1 MSLPAAKDLR
11 ARADRVI
18 ERATLGG
25 TPRSRF
31 LREAQ
36 RRLGARLLP
45 LLAAFALSTGLA
57 ALTDLL
63 RSPPSP
69 AAVTVAQGLTA
80 IALSA
85 IAIAVASAQRRPG
98 GLATLMSLGL
108 GGALTTILGWAFV
121 TAQTGGV
128 HSPYVHSVPI
138 ALATIVLVIPF
149 LPLHLPLLAAF
160 GGVAF
165 YLAAPGAPLPT
176 FALFALLSLGSWAL
190 ARSRRRRGL
199 RAFRRLERLSASVA
213 RIRQVQDQ
221 LVVVEKLE
229 ALRVLVGGMAH
240 ELNNAL
246 AVSIASMEQVARAID
261 PDPESAAKATARAQ
275 KGLQRIRGTI
285 DRLKRF
291 AMAEAGI
298 LEAADLCAML
308 DFALESAIGRARSG
322 VAVDRRYE
330 DDLPPVD
337 VHVAGLAEA
346 LFQVARNAVEAMPQG
361 GTIRAS
367 VRRSGDDLVLAV
379 ADQGQGIPG
388 GRLAKIFD
396 PYYARDALD
405 TFSGGRV
412 LAPVPGRSGM
422 GLSAVYGIVS
432 SLGGK
437 LDIQSEVGKG
447 TEVSITLPAARLRE
461 SARMS
466 SRPPPAV
473 AVRGSWPPQR
483 PK

>member
-18 ERATLGG
+18 ERAVLGG

-36 RRLGARLLP
+36 RRLVARALP
-45 LLAAFALSTGLA
+45 LFGVVALVTGLA
-57 ALTDLL
+57 AVTDLL
-63 RSPPSP
+63 RSPPLP
-69 AAVTVAQGLTA
+69 VAVTVAQGLTA
-80 IALSA
+80 MALAAVA
-85 IAIAVASAQRRPG
+85 IAISTLQRKGTLSQLMP
-98 GLATLMSLGL
+98 LAIA
-108 GGALTTILGWAFV
+108 GALVTILGWSFV
-121 TAQTGGV
+121 TSRTGGV
-128 HSPYVHSVPI
+128 HSPYVHVVPLTLA
-138 ALATIVLVIPF
+138 ALLLVIPF
-149 LPLHLPLLAAF
+149 LPIHLPAIAGF
-160 GGVAF
+160 GGLAF
-165 YLAAPGAPLPT
+165 FFAAPGAPLPT
-176 FALFALLSLGSWAL
+176 FVLFIILGAGSWAL

-199 RAFRRLERLSASVA
+199 RAFRRLERLSASVT

-246 AVSIASMEQVARAID
+246 AVSIASMDQVARAID
-261 PDPESAAKATARAQ
+261 PDPESAMKATQRAQ
-275 KGLQRIRGTI
+275 KGLTRIRATI

-291 AMAEAGI
+291 ALAEEGV

-322 VAVDRRYE
+322 VAIERRYE
-330 DDLPPVD
+330 EELPPVD
-337 VHVAGLAEA
+337 VHVAALAEA
-346 LFQVARNAVEAMPQG
+346 LFQIARNAVEAMPNG
-361 GTIRAS
+361 GTIRAT
-367 VRRSGDDLVLAV
+367 VRRSGDDLILSV

-422 GLSAVYGIVS
+422 GLSAVYGLVS
-432 SLGGK
+432 ALGGT

-447 TEVSITLPAARLRE
+447 TEVSITLPAAKLRE
-461 SARMS
+461 SKRMS
-466 SRPPPAV
+466 SRPPPSGAGV
-473 AVRGSWPPQR
+473 GSWPPR
-483 PK
+483 KVR